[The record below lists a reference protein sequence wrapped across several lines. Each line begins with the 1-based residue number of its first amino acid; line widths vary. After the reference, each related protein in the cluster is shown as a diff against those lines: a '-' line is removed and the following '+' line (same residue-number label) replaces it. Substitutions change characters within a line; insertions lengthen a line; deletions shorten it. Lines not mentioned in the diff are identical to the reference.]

1 MKLFVFSKGEIVQ
14 TVNLV
19 ADALDFI
26 KIGSCFF
33 VGYYEGHIDC
43 MTAKGLTKLRSI
55 NLSSELVCMETMHF
69 SKLNE
74 ARGLIVAL
82 KNKELR
88 MYDKKGVTLLNM
100 IKLDDVVVCM
110 RFGKIGREDGC
121 LFLCYKNTGIEI
133 LIQKREFCTNMTAFQ
148 TIATEEE
155 NLLKLPT
162 KSKIFLEQLETD
174 KERAPEVY
182 NTYQKD
188 IIKLKLLVNENYE
201 KMLGKG
207 LISSASSESVKI
219 HVTVEGLGPRFKLV
233 VRLTNEGR
241 VAICDAKICL
251 SYNPEFYKLEAPL
264 PPVNALLPFATL
276 PIELF

>member
-74 ARGLIVAL
+74 AKGLIVAL

-100 IKLDDVVVCM
+100 IKLDVI
-110 RFGKIGREDGC
+110 FFIENI
-121 LFLCYKNTGIEI
+121 LKNNRMS
-133 LIQKREFCTNMTAFQ
+133 L
-148 TIATEEE
+148 
-155 NLLKLPT
+155 
-162 KSKIFLEQLETD
+162 
-174 KERAPEVY
+174 
-182 NTYQKD
+182 
-188 IIKLKLLVNENYE
+188 
-201 KMLGKG
+201 
-207 LISSASSESVKI
+207 SV
-219 HVTVEGLGPRFKLV
+219 
-233 VRLTNEGR
+233 
-241 VAICDAKICL
+241 
-251 SYNPEFYKLEAPL
+251 
-264 PPVNALLPFATL
+264 
-276 PIELF
+276 